1 MFVASRDMRR
11 QAGRFVLLT
20 GAIALLVLLLGF
32 FQTVSS
38 ALTSG
43 ITGGL
48 LNNQADL
55 LVYSDK
61 ARLNPAASVLAPDAA
76 SRVSDVDGVERAA
89 GVGRGQFA
97 DQSADGDVTV
107 IGLDDL
113 AFGGPAKVATGRR
126 ATKPGEALASSP
138 DLSSSDVSYAVG
150 DTLTLEGVD
159 LVVVGTSD
167 GAAFDVGPTMYVSF
181 EDLQTM
187 KSNDAGVQVPAL
199 FSWVAVELADGVDSD
214 TVVAQIDDLG
224 VPASSDTT
232 TAAPASASLAS
243 TGFEAVDRSAAA
255 DALPGVDQI
264 TQSFNIL
271 YLLLFIVVTIV
282 TGVFFLILTVQKRDS
297 LVLMRALGASRAD
310 VIKPILIEVVLVVL
324 VGSVLGTAVAAGLLE
339 IAKDSFGTLDP
350 ITAALSVVLILL
362 LGIVSSFASV
372 RRVLQVDPVEAAR
385 RRGAS

>member
-1 MFVASRDMRR
+1 
-11 QAGRFVLLT
+11 
-20 GAIALLVLLLGF
+20 
-32 FQTVSS
+32 
-38 ALTSG
+38 
-43 ITGGL
+43 
-48 LNNQADL
+48 
-55 LVYSDK
+55 
-61 ARLNPAASVLAPDAA
+61 
-76 SRVSDVDGVERAA
+76 
-89 GVGRGQFA
+89 
-97 DQSADGDVTV
+97 
-107 IGLDDL
+107 
-113 AFGGPAKVATGRR
+113 
-126 ATKPGEALASSP
+126 
-138 DLSSSDVSYAVG
+138 
-150 DTLTLEGVD
+150 
-159 LVVVGTSD
+159 
-167 GAAFDVGPTMYVSF
+167 
-181 EDLQTM
+181 M